1 MSTYFTKNPEYEF
14 HGNLLGGSIFVVGN
28 KYFRGA
34 LKGGGLHPAP
44 KSKFKIL

>member
-34 LKGGGLHPAP
+34 LKGGGAASCPQI
-44 KSKFKIL
+44 KI